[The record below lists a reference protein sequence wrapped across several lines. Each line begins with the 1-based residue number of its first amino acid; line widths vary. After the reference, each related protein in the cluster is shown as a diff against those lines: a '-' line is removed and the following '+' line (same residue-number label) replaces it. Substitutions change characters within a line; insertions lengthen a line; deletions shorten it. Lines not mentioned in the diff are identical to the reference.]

1 MAELLLAIGFEVHGL
16 IRRSSSFNTGRLSH
30 LYKDPHKED
39 VSLFLHYGDLSDAMR
54 ISTLVAELQPDF
66 IFNFAAQSHVR
77 VSFDEPGNALDI
89 DSSGALYLLEAI
101 RQHSPE
107 SRFYQA
113 SSSEMFGNSPA
124 PQSLESKFAPRSP
137 YAIAKTSAHHF
148 VEMYREAYGIFCQSG
163 ILFNHES
170 PRRGQTFVTRKIT
183 KAAAEIYGGN
193 QEVLHLGN
201 LEAKRDWGYAPDYV
215 ACIWKMMNRD
225 NPEDFLLGTGKTS
238 TVKDFLDYTF
248 SLVGLDPEQHVRY
261 DERYIRPT
269 EVNHL
274 EANIEDFPVPQDFPK
289 LVELNELARIM
300 LTHDLSDSNID
311 KPEGELW
318 NSVIQ

>member
-1 MAELLLAIGFEVHGL
+1 MAELLLAIGLEVHGL

-39 VSLFLHYGDLSDAMR
+39 VSLFLHYGDLSDATR

-148 VEMYREAYGIFCQSG
+148 VEMYREAYGIFGQSG

-238 TVKDFLDYTF
+238 TVKDFLNYTF

-261 DERYIRPT
+261 DDRYIRPT

-274 EANIEDFPVPQDFPK
+274 EANIEDFPIPQDFPK

-318 NSVIQ
+318 NSEIQ